1 MEIRKPYTRE
11 AVQIDAGE
19 NPALNSHFKKECD
32 INVIMAKY
40 QKTGAITHFNKHQAQ
55 YGMADG
61 QTFQDAMNLVCE
73 AQEMF
78 NDLPSSIRSRFGN
91 DPAAFLD
98 FVQDESNADEM
109 VKLGLTEGSA
119 EQATVT
125 PVVAEGE
132 SSEAADTP
140 A

>member
-1 MEIRKPYTRE
+1 
-11 AVQIDAGE
+11 
-19 NPALNSHFKKECD
+19 
-32 INVIMAKY
+32 
-40 QKTGAITHFNKHQAQ
+40 
-55 YGMADG
+55 
-61 QTFQDAMNLVCE
+61 
-73 AQEMF
+73 MF

-98 FVQDESNADEM
+98 FVQDENNADEM

-132 SSEAADTP
+132 SSEAAETP